1 MKRYIFF
8 TLLIAMSLF
17 IVACNSS
24 STTNTSKTVVIGF
37 TASQTGNLNASSTRQ
52 LNGLQLWIDQ
62 INATGGIKLSNGLKI
77 KLKSVFYD
85 DESNTDRVQELY
97 TRLVTTDNVD
107 FLISPYS
114 SNLTATAAS
123 ISEQYEKVMIATGA
137 ADDAIYKKGYKRI
150 FQVYTPASRYLTGA
164 IDMLTELDS
173 TVTKIAFVYENT
185 AFPKKVVEV
194 AKAYAQELGYKIV
207 LFEGYDTNTTNF
219 NSIIEAIETAG
230 AEVVMGGGYFQ
241 DGSTLARQIYE
252 NKLTVKLI
260 SLLVAPPNPEF
271 NNLGEAALG
280 VTGPSQW
287 EPLST
292 FIPNFGPTGAE
303 FIASYKNAYSSESSY
318 HSAGGY
324 AAGLILQKAIIE
336 ADSVDP
342 EAVKIALDKMDMTTF
357 YGNIQFDTSNET
369 HGLQIGHEMVHIQW
383 QRNDFGTLIKQVV
396 WPSDVATA
404 EPLYPD
410 L

>member
-1 MKRYIFF
+1 MKRYIFSA
-8 TLLIAMSLF
+8 LLIVTLLF

-24 STTNTSKTVVIGF
+24 NTSKTVVIGF
-37 TASQTGNLNASSTRQ
+37 TSSQTGNLNVSSIRQ
-52 LNGLQLWIDQ
+52 VNGLQLWVDQ
-62 INATGGIKLSNGLKI
+62 INATGGIKLSNGITI
-77 KLKSVFYD
+77 KFKSVFYD
-85 DESNTDRVQELY
+85 DESNTDRVQEFY
-97 TRLVTTDNVD
+97 TRLVTTDNAD

-114 SNLTATAAS
+114 SDLTATAA
-123 ISEQYEKVMIATGA
+123 IITEQYGKVMIATGA
-137 ADDAIYKKGYKRI
+137 ADDALYKKGYKRI

-164 IDMLTELDS
+164 VDILTELDS

-185 AFPKKVVEV
+185 AFPTTVVEV
-194 AKAYAQELGYKIV
+194 AKAYAQEHGYEIV
-207 LFEGYDTNTTNF
+207 LFEGYDADTTDF
-219 NSIIEAIETAG
+219 SSIIEAIEAAG
-230 AEVVMGGGYFQ
+230 AEAVMGGGYFQ

-252 NKLTVKLI
+252 NKLTVKFM
-260 SLLVAPPNPEF
+260 SLLVAPSNPDF
-271 NNLGEAALG
+271 ADLGEAALG

-292 FIPNFGPTGAE
+292 FIPDFGPTGAE
-303 FIASYKNAYSSESSY
+303 FIESYKDAYSNEGSY

-342 EAVKIALDKMDMTTF
+342 EAVKTALDKMDMTTF
-357 YGNIQFDTSNET
+357 YGNIQFDTSNEA

-383 QRNDFGTLIKQVV
+383 QRDDFGILIKQVV

-404 EPLYPD
+404 EPLYPKP
-410 L
+410 